1 LYHPAQMRPPWARLA
16 LPILVILVVLG
27 FLSSMLAS
35 TGGRFVPQ
43 VVDLLVVCQ
52 YARAMAEGHP
62 FRYNPG
68 EGPSTGSTSLLY
80 TAWLGG
86 AHALG
91 IRGEGLVAFA
101 IASGVLLFA
110 ASVFL
115 ARRIGT
121 TLGGEGAGVLAGAL
135 LALGGPLA
143 WSYLYGS
150 DIALFMFLA
159 LLLLDRWLALWGGGK
174 AHGFAVAGSLL
185 ALARP
190 EGLWIGALLGGASL
204 RRPGARRDGA
214 WLPTLPAVTGVLVLA
229 LNRMVTGAW
238 LGTSVADKSLL
249 ANYGLRDAIALV
261 SEYAVDVLRGLL
273 LGFYPSQSPLGF
285 SRGWAPF
292 YFPPLALVFIVFAVL
307 RAPEPHKDA
316 LRWWLAAV
324 GLVCLLVSG
333 NVFMGVHFN
342 RYLMWAFPGLL
353 VLAAVGLRFAAGLA
367 ASDPAFE
374 RGIFRAGAGLFLAL
388 GLLSTARFAALYGEM
403 AGSVARRDL
412 ALAEWIRQ
420 SLPPGVA
427 MANLA
432 TSVEYLTGHRGL
444 NLHGVTTP
452 AFFGNRTA
460 EREAG
465 MFESLG
471 RLPEAERPRYF
482 ISSASLQEGSALLK
496 ELVAGPPL
504 FQTVSFSDEL
514 LVFNLRY
521 DLVGKN
527 RRLFAPETLAAVS
540 GLREVDRLN
549 VCDSADERRHG
560 YAFSSHLGDVRLF
573 GAVRIDAYALAGG
586 SEVVADAGRAILG
599 SETFRVRAERGRDL
613 VVVLR
618 TAPGLEVATRQASL
632 TGLLPLE
639 FPEAGFLAQVG
650 NGSLPPVTFRPH
662 SGWNEIVLRVPG
674 ALLSEAE
681 TEVHLKGRYA
691 SFQYWFFQ

>member
-1 LYHPAQMRPPWARLA
+1 MRPPWARLA
-16 LPILVILVVLG
+16 LPLLVLAVVVA
-27 FLSSMLAS
+27 FLFAMLAS

-43 VVDLLVVCQ
+43 VVDLYVVCQ

-68 EGPSTGSTSLLY
+68 ESPSTGSTSLLY

-86 AHALG
+86 AQAVG
-91 IRGEGLVAFA
+91 IRGEALVAFA
-101 IASGVLLFA
+101 IATGALLFA

-121 TLGGEGAGVLAGAL
+121 ALGGESAGGLAGAL
-135 LALGGPLA
+135 LALGGPIA
-143 WSYLYGS
+143 WSFLYGS
-150 DIALFMFLA
+150 DIALYMFLA
-159 LLLLDRWLALWGGGK
+159 LLLLDRWLAFGAGGS
-174 AHGFAVAGSLL
+174 ARGFAVAGSLL

-190 EGLWIGALLGGASL
+190 EGLWIGALLGGASM
-204 RRPGARRDGA
+204 RRPGVRRADA
-214 WLPTLPAVTGVLVLA
+214 WLPALPAVTGLLVLA
-229 LNRMVTGAW
+229 LNRAVTGDW

-249 ANYGLRDAIALV
+249 ANYGLRDTVALV

-273 LGFYPSQSPLGF
+273 LGFYPSQAPLGF

-292 YFPPLALVFIVFAVL
+292 YFPPLSLLFILLAVL
-307 RAPEPHKDA
+307 RAPEPLRA
-316 LRWWLAAV
+316 PLRWWLVTV
-324 GLVCLLVSG
+324 GLVCVLVSA

-342 RYLMWAFPGLL
+342 RYLMWAFPSLL

-367 ASDPAFE
+367 DRDAAFE
-374 RGIFRAGAGLFLAL
+374 RALFRAGAGLFLAL

-420 SLPPGVA
+420 KLPPGVA

-432 TSVEYLTGHRGL
+432 TSVEYLTGHRNL
-444 NLHGVTTP
+444 NLHGVTSP

-465 MFESLG
+465 MFEALG
-471 RLPEAERPRYF
+471 RLPEADRPLYL

-514 LVFNLRY
+514 QVFRLRY

-527 RRLFAPETLAAVS
+527 LRLFAPETVAAVR

-549 VCDSADERRHG
+549 VCDSEDERRHR
-560 YAFSSHLGDVRLF
+560 YRFSSQLGDVRLF
-573 GAVRIDAYALAGG
+573 GAVRIEAYALPGG

-618 TAPGLEVATRQASL
+618 TSRALEVATRQASL

-639 FPEAGFLAQVG
+639 FPEAGLQVQVG
-650 NGSLPPVTFRPH
+650 EDRSLPPLTFRPH
-662 SGWNEIVLRVPG
+662 PGWNEVVFRIPG
-674 ALLSEAE
+674 ALLREGE

>member
-1 LYHPAQMRPPWARLA
+1 MRPSWARLA
-16 LPILVILVVLG
+16 LPLLVLAVVVA
-27 FLSSMLAS
+27 FLFAMLSS

-43 VVDLLVVCQ
+43 VVDLYVVCQ

-68 EGPSTGSTSLLY
+68 ESPSTGSTSLLY

-86 AHALG
+86 AHAVG
-91 IRGEGLVAFA
+91 IRGEALVAFA
-101 IASGVLLFA
+101 IVTGALLFA

-121 TLGGEGAGVLAGAL
+121 TLAGESAGGLAGAL
-135 LALGGPLA
+135 LALGGPIA
-143 WSYLYGS
+143 WSFLYGS
-150 DIALFMFLA
+150 DIALYMFLA
-159 LLLLDRWLALWGGGK
+159 LLLLDRWLAFWAGGS
-174 AHGFAVAGSLL
+174 ARGFAVAGSLL

-204 RRPGARRDGA
+204 RRPSGRQAGG
-214 WLPTLPAVTGVLVLA
+214 WLPALPAVTGVLVLA
-229 LNRMVTGAW
+229 MNRAVTGDW

-249 ANYGLRDAIALV
+249 ANYGLRDTVSLV

-273 LGFYPSQSPLGF
+273 LGFYPSQAPLGF

-292 YFPPLALVFIVFAVL
+292 YFPPLGLLFILLAVL
-307 RAPEPHKDA
+307 RAPEPLRA
-316 LRWWLAAV
+316 PLRWWLATVA
-324 GLVCLLVSG
+324 LVCALVSA

-353 VLAAVGLRFAAGLA
+353 VIAAVGLRFATGLA
-367 ASDPAFE
+367 DRDPSFE
-374 RGIFRAGAGLFLAL
+374 RALLRAGAGLFLAL

-420 SLPPGVA
+420 KLPAGVA

-432 TSVEYLTGHRGL
+432 TSVEYLTGHRNL

-471 RLPEAERPRYF
+471 RLPEGDRPPYL

-514 LVFNLRY
+514 QVFGLRY

-527 RRLFAPETLAAVS
+527 HRMFAPEALEAVR

-549 VCDSADERRHG
+549 VCDSEDERRHR
-560 YAFSSHLGDVRLF
+560 YRFSSHLGDVRLF
-573 GAVRIDAYALAGG
+573 GAVRIDAYTRPGG
-586 SEVVADAGRAILG
+586 NEMVADAGRAILG
-599 SETFRVRAERGRDL
+599 SETFHVRAERGRDL

-618 TAPGLEVATRQASL
+618 TAPALEVATRQASL

-639 FPEAGFLAQVG
+639 IPEAGLLVQVG
-650 NGSLPPVTFRPH
+650 DDRSLPPLTFRPQP
-662 SGWNEIVLRVPG
+662 GWNEVVFRIPG
-674 ALLSEAE
+674 GLLSEGE
-681 TEVHLKGRYA
+681 TAIHLKGRYA

>member
-1 LYHPAQMRPPWARLA
+1 MRPAWARLA
-16 LPILVILVVLG
+16 LPILVILVVIG

-68 EGPSTGSTSLLY
+68 ESPSTGSTSLLY

-101 IASGVLLFA
+101 IATGALLFA

-121 TLGGEGAGVLAGAL
+121 TLGGEGAGRLAGAL

-143 WSYLYGS
+143 WSFLYGS

-159 LLLLDRWLALWGGGK
+159 LLLLDRWLALWAGGP
-174 AHGFAVAGSLL
+174 ARGFAVAGGLL

-204 RRPGARRDGA
+204 RRPGARRDSA
-214 WLPTLPAVTGVLVLA
+214 WLAVPAITGVLVLA
-229 LNRMVTGAW
+229 LNRTVTGEW

-249 ANYGLRDAIALV
+249 ANYGPRDAIGLV
-261 SEYAVDVLRGLL
+261 AEYAVDVVRGLL

-285 SRGWAPF
+285 SRGWAPY
-292 YFPPLALVFIVFAVL
+292 YFPPLALIFILLAVL
-307 RAPEPHKDA
+307 RAPEPLQDA
-316 LRWWLAAV
+316 LRWWLATV

-353 VLAAVGLRFAAGLA
+353 VLAAVGLRFATGLA
-367 ASDPAFE
+367 ASDPPFA
-374 RGIFRAGAGLFLAL
+374 RGLFRAGAGLFLAL

-471 RLPEAERPRYF
+471 RLPEPERPRYF
-482 ISSASLQEGSALLK
+482 ISSAGLQEGSALLK

-514 LVFNLRY
+514 QVFSLRY

-527 RRLFAPETLAAVS
+527 GRLFAPEALAAVS

-549 VCDSADERRHG
+549 VCDSADERLHHYR
-560 YAFSSHLGDVRLF
+560 FSSHLGDVRLF

-586 SEVVADAGRAILG
+586 REVVADAGRAILG
-599 SETFRVRAERGRDL
+599 SETFHVRAERGRDL

-650 NGSLPPVTFRPH
+650 HGSVPPLTFRPH
-662 SGWNEIVLRVPG
+662 PGWNELVFRIPG
-674 ALLSEAE
+674 DLLGDRE

>member
-1 LYHPAQMRPPWARLA
+1 MHPRWARLA
-16 LPILVILVVLG
+16 LPLLALAVVLA
-27 FLSSMLAS
+27 FLFAMLAS

-43 VVDLLVVCQ
+43 VVDLYVVCQ
-52 YARAMAEGHP
+52 YARAIAEGHP

-68 EGPSTGSTSLLY
+68 ESPSTGSTSLLY

-86 AHALG
+86 AHAVG
-91 IRGEGLVAFA
+91 IRGEALVAFA
-101 IASGVLLFA
+101 IATGALLFV

-115 ARRIGT
+115 ARRIGAA
-121 TLGGEGAGVLAGAL
+121 LGGESAGGLAGAL
-135 LALGGPLA
+135 LALGGPIA
-143 WSYLYGS
+143 WSFLYGS
-150 DIALFMFLA
+150 DIALYMFLA
-159 LLLLDRWLALWGGGK
+159 LLLLDRWLALWAGGS
-174 AHGFAVAGSLL
+174 AVGFAVAGSLL

-190 EGLWIGALLGGASL
+190 EGLWIGTVLGGASM
-204 RRPGARRDGA
+204 RRAGARRAGA
-214 WLPTLPAVTGVLVLA
+214 WLPALPAVTGLLVLA
-229 LNRMVTGAW
+229 LNRAVTGDW

-249 ANYGLRDAIALV
+249 ANYGLRDTVSLV

-273 LGFYPSQSPLGF
+273 LGFYPSQAPLGF

-292 YFPPLALVFIVFAVL
+292 YFPPLGLLFILLAVL
-307 RAPEPHKDA
+307 RAPEPLRA
-316 LRWWLAAV
+316 PLRWWLATV
-324 GLVCLLVSG
+324 GLVCLLVSA

-353 VLAAVGLRFAAGLA
+353 VFAAVGLRFAAGLA
-367 ASDPAFE
+367 DRDPAFE
-374 RGIFRAGAGLFLAL
+374 RALFRAGAGLFLAL

-403 AGSVARRDL
+403 AGSVARREL

-420 SLPPGVA
+420 KLPPGVA

-432 TSVEYLTGHRGL
+432 TSVEYLTGHRNL

-471 RLPEAERPRYF
+471 RLPEADRPLF
-482 ISSASLQEGSALLK
+482 LISSASLQEGSALLK
-496 ELVAGPPL
+496 ELVAAPPL

-514 LVFNLRY
+514 QVFGLRY

-527 RRLFAPETLAAVS
+527 QRLFAGESLDAVR

-549 VCDSADERRHG
+549 VCDSEDERRHH
-560 YAFSSHLGDVRLF
+560 YRYSSHLGDVRLF
-573 GAVRIDAYALAGG
+573 GAVRVDAYALPGG

-613 VVVLR
+613 LVVLR
-618 TAPGLEVATRQASL
+618 TAPSLEVATRQASL

-639 FPEAGFLAQVG
+639 FPEAGFEVQVG
-650 NGSLPPVTFRPH
+650 DGRSLPPLTFRPH
-662 SGWNEIVLRVPG
+662 PGWNEVAFRMPG
-674 ALLSEAE
+674 AMLGEGE
-681 TEVHLKGRYA
+681 TEIQLKGRYA

>member
-1 LYHPAQMRPPWARLA
+1 MRPPWARLA
-16 LPILVILVVLG
+16 LLLLVLG
-27 FLSSMLAS
+27 VVVAFLLAMLAS

-43 VVDLLVVCQ
+43 VVDLYVVCQ

-62 FRYNPG
+62 FRYNSG
-68 EGPSTGSTSLLY
+68 DRPSTGSTSLLY

-86 AHALG
+86 AHAMG
-91 IRGEGLVAFA
+91 IRGEALVAFA
-101 IASGVLLFA
+101 IATGALLFA

-121 TLGGEGAGVLAGAL
+121 ALGGESAGGLAGAL
-135 LALGGPLA
+135 VALGGPIA
-143 WSYLYGS
+143 WSFLYGS

-159 LLLLDRWLALWGGGK
+159 LLLLDRWLAFWVGGS
-174 AHGFAVAGSLL
+174 ARGFAVAGSLL

-190 EGLWIGALLGGASL
+190 EGLWIGALLGGGSML
-204 RRPGARRDGA
+204 RRGARRGGDWFGA
-214 WLPTLPAVTGVLVLA
+214 LPAVTGLLVLA
-229 LNRMVTGAW
+229 LNRAVTGNW

-249 ANYGLRDAIALV
+249 ANYGLRDSVALV

-273 LGFYPSQSPLGF
+273 LGFYPSQAPLGF
-285 SRGWAPF
+285 SRGWAP
-292 YFPPLALVFIVFAVL
+292 YYVPPLGLLFILLTVL
-307 RAPEPHKDA
+307 RAPEPMRGA
-316 LRWWLAAV
+316 LRWWLAVV
-324 GLVCLLVSG
+324 GLVCLLVSA

-367 ASDPAFE
+367 GSDPAFE
-374 RGIFRAGAGLFLAL
+374 RGLFRAGAGLFLAL

-420 SLPPGVA
+420 KLPPGVA
-427 MANLA
+427 IANLA
-432 TSVEYLTGHRGL
+432 TSVEYLTGHRNL

-452 AFFGNRTA
+452 AFFGNLTA

-471 RLPEAERPRYF
+471 RLPEAERPRYL
-482 ISSASLQEGSALLK
+482 ISSASLQEGSSLLK
-496 ELVAGPPL
+496 ELVSGPPL
-504 FQTVSFSDEL
+504 YQTVSFSDEL
-514 LVFNLRY
+514 QVFDLRY
-521 DLVGKN
+521 DLVAKN
-527 RRLFAPETLAAVS
+527 QRLFAPETLAAVS

-549 VCDSADERRHG
+549 VCDSADERLHHYR
-560 YAFSSHLGDVRLF
+560 FSSHLGDVRLF
-573 GAVRIDAYALAGG
+573 GAVRIDAYALPGG

-618 TAPGLEVATRQASL
+618 TAPALEVATRQASL

-639 FPEAGFLAQVG
+639 FPEAGFEARVG
-650 NGSLPPVTFRPH
+650 QQSLPPLTFRPH
-662 SGWNEIVLRVPG
+662 PGWNEVVFRMPG
-674 ALLSEAE
+674 GLLGEGE
-681 TEVHLKGRYA
+681 TEVQLTGRYA